1 MSVMPPP
8 GFKYMKAFLAGR
20 PTHTPFDGFYHHH
33 PPMDRRK
40 RSKIFAPFDALE
52 GYSDSCQAM
61 NINYEER
68 IDLSETNKNELNR
81 RLTILS
87 TLTSNGKLS
96 RQNRVEVSVTYY
108 KPCTDQH
115 RFAWQMLGTYVTETG
130 ICWKVDTEIDNI
142 IKVGETTISLKDV
155 TNIKA
160 DDESL
165 FRDEFSN
172 DNETIHEYTTP
183 NRTESVNQDASFI
196 QDTFD
201 FDSQDVELCEE
212 IDEWIE

>member
-8 GFKYMKAFLAGR
+8 GFKYMKAYLAGR
-20 PTHTPFDGFYHHH
+20 PTHTPFDGFYHRH

-52 GYSDSCQAM
+52 GYSESCQAM

-68 IDLSETNKNELNR
+68 IDLSETDKNELNR

-87 TLTSNGKLS
+87 SLTSNGKLS
-96 RQNRVEVSVTYY
+96 RQNQVEISVTYY

-142 IKVGETTISLKDV
+142 IKVGENTISLNDV
-155 TNIKA
+155 TRIKA
-160 DDESL
+160 TDEVL
-165 FRDEFSN
+165 FHDEDLDGDENRHEEFSLRW
-172 DNETIHEYTTP
+172 DP
-183 NRTESVNQDASFI
+183 VSPDAASFH
-196 QDTFD
+196 DEYDYD
-201 FDSQDVELCEE
+201 FPDIEWCEE
-212 IDEWIE
+212 I

>member
-8 GFKYMKAFLAGR
+8 GFKYMKAYLAGR
-20 PTHTPFDGFYHHH
+20 PTHTPFDGFYHDH

-52 GYSDSCQAM
+52 GYSESCQAM

-68 IDLSETNKNELNR
+68 IDLSETDKNELNR

-87 TLTSNGKLS
+87 SLTSNGKLS
-96 RQNRVEVSVTYY
+96 RQNQVEISVTYY

-142 IKVGETTISLKDV
+142 IKVGETTISLNDV
-155 TNIKA
+155 TKIKA
-160 DDESL
+160 TDEAL
-165 FRDEFSN
+165 FRDEDLDGDENRHEEFSLRW
-172 DNETIHEYTTP
+172 DP
-183 NRTESVNQDASFI
+183 VSPDAASFH
-196 QDTFD
+196 DEYDYD
-201 FDSQDVELCEE
+201 FPDIEWCEE
-212 IDEWIE
+212 I

>member
-8 GFKYMKAFLAGR
+8 GFKYMKAYLAGR
-20 PTHTPFDGFYHHH
+20 PTHTPFDGFYQRH

-52 GYSDSCQAM
+52 GYSESCQAM

-68 IDLSETNKNELNR
+68 IDLSETDKNELNR

-87 TLTSNGKLS
+87 SLTSNGKLS
-96 RQNRVEVSVTYY
+96 RQNQVEISVTYY

-142 IKVGETTISLKDV
+142 IKVGETTISLNDV
-155 TNIKA
+155 TRIKA
-160 DDESL
+160 TDEAL
-165 FRDEFSN
+165 FHDEDLDGDENRHEEFSLIR
-172 DNETIHEYTTP
+172 DP
-183 NRTESVNQDASFI
+183 VSQDAASFH
-196 QDTFD
+196 DEYDYD
-201 FDSQDVELCEE
+201 FPDIEWCEE
-212 IDEWIE
+212 I

>member
-8 GFKYMKAFLAGR
+8 GFKYMKAYLAGR
-20 PTHTPFDGFYHHH
+20 PAHTPFDGFYHHH

-52 GYSDSCQAM
+52 GYSESCQAM

-68 IDLSETNKNELNR
+68 IDLSETDKNELNR

-87 TLTSNGKLS
+87 SLTSNGKLS

-142 IKVGETTISLKDV
+142 IKVGENTISLNDV
-155 TNIKA
+155 TRIKA
-160 DDESL
+160 TDEAL
-165 FRDEFSN
+165 FHDEDLDGDENRHEEFSLIR
-172 DNETIHEYTTP
+172 DP
-183 NRTESVNQDASFI
+183 GSQDAASFH
-196 QDTFD
+196 DEYDYD
-201 FDSQDVELCEE
+201 FPDIEWCEE
-212 IDEWIE
+212 I